1 MRRNRRKMGVL
12 EMIGEKAMDFSGV
25 LGMVAGIALIAYLTG
40 HAVLAMGQAH
50 QAGIEYIEA
59 VQQAEE
65 DSYQMG
71 LLMEAVAQHREATP
85 GIEVDPVSG
94 GQQPPYWNAPET
106 Y

>member
-1 MRRNRRKMGVL
+1 MGIV
-12 EMIGEKAMDFSGV
+12 ERIGEKAMDLSGA
-25 LGMVAGIALIAYLTG
+25 LGIIAGIALVAYLSG

-50 QAGIEYIEA
+50 QSAIEYIEA
-59 VQQAEE
+59 VQQADE
-65 DSYQMG
+65 DEYQMG

-94 GQQPPYWNAPET
+94 GQQPPYWSVEET